1 MTHFKII
8 LGLFLAFLV
17 LAAQTKE
24 APELSLEQLEEKL
37 FFLVNNERSSRGLPE
52 LRFDPLLRAM
62 ARAHSQKM
70 IQENKLGHD
79 FPGYNTLANR
89 AAQAGLHFSVIGEN
103 VASGDTFIMRFFH
116 EQLMSSPGHRENILS
131 ANFRQ
136 LGIGIGLRR
145 NVYYVT
151 QEFAKLFEPLS
162 QLAME
167 REMEKKLKILFKSNI
182 VLPRAA
188 AAEMQESCRHMSSLF
203 LQDQSPKKIS
213 DSFGAASILNISFI
227 EMETA
232 FNKIIAA
239 TKGIKPFYW
248 SLGVTFGRSD
258 KNSGSVYALTLL
270 LFPDLRD
277 ALAAADGLDAVILKA
292 LNKIRHLT
300 NIPNLAK
307 PAADIARLSYQ
318 SPATVDLIKNKDRY
332 KLISVYQT
340 ASLNVVPADIAQKIA
355 NNPKIHS
362 IGIHVFYPLAE
373 GLPGNYFIVAI
384 LGI

>member
-8 LGLFLAFLV
+8 LGLFLAFMV

-89 AAQAGLHFSVIGEN
+89 AAQAGLHFNVIGEN
-103 VASGDTFIMRFFH
+103 VASGNTFIMRFFH

-136 LGIGIGLRR
+136 LGIGIGRR
-145 NVYYVT
+145 GNVYYVS
-151 QEFAKLFEPLS
+151 QEFANLFEPLS

-188 AAEMQESCRHMSSLF
+188 AAEMQEFCRRMSSLF
-203 LQDQSPKKIS
+203 LRDQSQETFANS
-213 DSFGAASILNISFI
+213 YGMASILNFSFTD
-227 EMETA
+227 MESG
-232 FNKIIAA
+232 FNIIFASV
-239 TKGIKPFYW
+239 KGNKPLYW
-248 SLGVTFGRSD
+248 SLGVTFDRSD
-258 KNSGSVYALTLL
+258 KNSGSVYALTLI

-292 LNKIRHLT
+292 LNKIRYLA

-307 PAADIARLSYQ
+307 PAADIARFFYQ
-318 SPATVDLIKNKDRY
+318 SPDNPYFLRNKDRY

-340 ASLNVVPADIAQKIA
+340 ASLNVVPTDIAQKIIG
-355 NNPKIHS
+355 NPKISS